1 MQGRCQSAR
10 FHEMSRFGCRI
21 WRRIATFNM
30 LAANANSA
38 GGSMRRPISHGHRI
52 ASCAH
57 LPDEQ
62 PASHKDC
69 TEDPTCDQRRHRAT
83 FYIAHS
89 ATTGRYSS
97 HGVAR
102 VLTSA
107 HGTNEHFSEHFRF
120 RVSRLK
126 EGLFPSCSCATTPRT
141 AATTDRGHVSARLEG
156 ATLFEGARAQRNA
169 RRHVRVHRAPFPD
182 DALIQVKQPILEVG
196 PDHRPDGACK
206 TR

>member
-1 MQGRCQSAR
+1 MPRSPQNWISLEFISTWRKGKVIKKSCTRPDLDGPAR
-10 FHEMSRFGCRI
+10 RAIVISF
-21 WRRIATFNM
+21 RRDLGARE
-30 LAANANSA
+30 LV
-38 GGSMRRPISHGHRI
+38 
-52 ASCAH
+52 
-57 LPDEQ
+57 L
-62 PASHKDC
+62 
-69 TEDPTCDQRRHRAT
+69 
-83 FYIAHS
+83 S